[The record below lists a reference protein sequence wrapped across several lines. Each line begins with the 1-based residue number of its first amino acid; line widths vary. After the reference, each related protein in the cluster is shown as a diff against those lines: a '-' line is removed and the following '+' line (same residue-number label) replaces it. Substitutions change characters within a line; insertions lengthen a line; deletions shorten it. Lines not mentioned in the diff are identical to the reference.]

1 MAAGLGGTVAAAVG
15 VGLGA
20 GATVAALGGEGVGV
34 GPVVGEGVVGKGVVT
49 PGAGNVD
56 VGDGCAA
63 AVATEVAI
71 AGAGLEAFSDPVHPI
86 IIAASV
92 HSKASMR
99 DRLKVFP
106 LVPCPRLSQ
115 PNKGPAIPA
124 FPHTAL

>member
-1 MAAGLGGTVAAAVG
+1 MAASLGSTVEAAVG

-34 GPVVGEGVVGKGVVT
+34 GPVVGEGVVS

-63 AVATEVAI
+63 SVATEVAI
-71 AGAGLEAFSDPVHPI
+71 AGAGLEAFSAPVHPI

-99 DRLKVFP
+99 DWLKVFP
-106 LVPCPRLSQ
+106 WVPGPRLSQ

-124 FPHTAL
+124 FPHSAL